1 MKRKIALFF
10 GVCFMLL
17 TDANAHV
24 NYGDWFEERS
34 LRLDYIFSGD
44 SVNQRISIDEMM
56 SMPYWS
62 GRRNNLDSLALFGN
76 GQLYVRDAETDKLIY
91 ATSFSTLF
99 QEWQHTPEA
108 VKKVKSF
115 ENCFVVP
122 MPKKPVKITLDLADS
137 WQKFTQ
143 SMTFTVD
150 PQDIL
155 IRKMDGFSVQ
165 PHQYILKSG
174 EMAHCVDIAIVAEGY
189 KDNQMD
195 VFYADARKMCE
206 HLFAH
211 EPYASMKHKFN
222 VIAVASPSHDEGAS
236 IPRQNIW
243 RETVLGASFDT
254 FYSDRYLTTLHVK
267 KLNDVLSGIPF
278 DQIIVLVNTDIYG
291 GGGIYNFYML
301 ASAHNKKSM
310 PVCVHEFG
318 HSFAGLA
325 DEYDYGDDTDYY
337 HADVEPWEK
346 NITTLKDFKCKW
358 ADMVEK
364 GTQLPTPD
372 SHDAVTQYTRI
383 GLFEGAG
390 YMKKG
395 VYRPAQ
401 TCRMRINEVPA
412 FCPVCQRATK
422 EMIEFMTE

>member
-10 GVCFMLL
+10 GVCFMLF

-76 GQLYVRDAETDKLIY
+76 GQLYVRDVETDKLIY

-137 WQKFTQ
+137 WQKVTQ

-174 EMAHCVDIAIVAEGY
+174 EMAHCVDVAIVAEGY

-291 GGGIYNFYML
+291 GGGIYNFFFFF
-301 ASAHNKKSM
+301 SA
-310 PVCVHEFG
+310 
-318 HSFAGLA
+318 
-325 DEYDYGDDTDYY
+325 
-337 HADVEPWEK
+337 
-346 NITTLKDFKCKW
+346 
-358 ADMVEK
+358 
-364 GTQLPTPD
+364 
-372 SHDAVTQYTRI
+372 
-383 GLFEGAG
+383 
-390 YMKKG
+390 
-395 VYRPAQ
+395 
-401 TCRMRINEVPA
+401 
-412 FCPVCQRATK
+412 
-422 EMIEFMTE
+422 